1 MGNARALNRGTGNS
15 DTGTHAFFILRI
27 SLLGVPVR
35 SKKFV
40 PMKKI
45 AVFIFLLLSCMV
57 FAESAFAAK
66 KVAVYVE
73 GDISND
79 DKSIVSSAVLSRMS
93 GNKDYVAFERNEAF
107 INALYEEQDYQ
118 LSGEVP
124 EKEIRK
130 VGERLGVDYVLAVNV
145 IVNEDDG
152 MCHVAAKLI
161 ELETGEIIKTVN
173 LNRKYVDT
181 GTLTALANNAA
192 YRLLNKK
199 SK

>member
-1 MGNARALNRGTGNS
+1 
-15 DTGTHAFFILRI
+15 
-27 SLLGVPVR
+27 
-35 SKKFV
+35 
-40 PMKKI
+40 
-45 AVFIFLLLSCMV
+45 
-57 FAESAFAAK
+57 
-66 KVAVYVE
+66 
-73 GDISND
+73 
-79 DKSIVSSAVLSRMS
+79 MS

-130 VGERLGVDYVLAVNV
+130 IGERLGVDYVLAVNV
-145 IVNEDDG
+145 IVNGDDN

>member
-1 MGNARALNRGTGNS
+1 
-15 DTGTHAFFILRI
+15 
-27 SLLGVPVR
+27 
-35 SKKFV
+35 
-40 PMKKI
+40 MKKI

-79 DKSIVSSAVLSRMS
+79 DKSIVSSAVLARMS

-181 GTLTALANNAA
+181 GTLTALANNVA